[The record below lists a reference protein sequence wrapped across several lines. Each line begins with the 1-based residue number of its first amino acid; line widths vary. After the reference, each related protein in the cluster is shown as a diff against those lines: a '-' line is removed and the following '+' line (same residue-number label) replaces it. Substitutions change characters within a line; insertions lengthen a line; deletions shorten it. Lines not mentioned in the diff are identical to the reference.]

1 MTKEKLAVIA
11 HAGKKLGG
19 GLNELRRL
27 LADAGHPDPI
37 WYEVPK
43 SRKAPKAVR
52 RAVKKGARLIF
63 VWGGDGMV
71 QRCVDALAGKTKV
84 EIAIVPAG
92 TANLL
97 ATNLGIPR
105 QIAGAVAIGL
115 AGTRRR
121 IDVGVVNGER
131 FAVMAGAGFDA
142 IMMRNVNSAGKT
154 RLGRLAYFR
163 SSVQAMR
170 SKAVRMKVRVDGTTW
185 FDGKA
190 SALLFGNVG
199 TVTGGLKV
207 FPDASDRDGMLEVGI
222 VTARSVWQ
230 WVRVLS
236 RVAGGRPER
245 SPFVEMTRGKK
256 IVARLSRPLAYE
268 LDGGDRGSA
277 KRLKL
282 KVVAGGITIRAPR
295 STVATDRV
303 AGARNQDPGDVRGK
317 S

>member
-1 MTKEKLAVIA
+1 MAEKRLAVVA

-19 GLNELRRL
+19 GLGELRRL
-27 LADAGHPDPI
+27 LAQAGHPAPI
-37 WYEVPK
+37 RYEVSK

-63 VWGGDGMV
+63 IRGRDGMV
-71 QRCVDALAGKTKV
+71 QHCVDALAGTKKV
-84 EIAIVPAG
+84 EIAIVPVG

-115 AGTRRR
+115 RGAGRR

-142 IMMRNVNSAGKT
+142 IMMRNVDAAAKK

-170 SKAVRMKVRVDGTTW
+170 AKAV
-185 FDGKA
+185 
-190 SALLFGNVG
+190 L
-199 TVTGGLKV
+199 TV
-207 FPDASDRDGMLEVGI
+207 
-222 VTARSVWQ
+222 
-230 WVRVLS
+230 
-236 RVAGGRPER
+236 
-245 SPFVEMTRGKK
+245 
-256 IVARLSRPLAYE
+256 
-268 LDGGDRGSA
+268 
-277 KRLKL
+277 
-282 KVVAGGITIRAPR
+282 RAPR
-295 STVATDRV
+295 SPDAAPKAAPIVR
-303 AGARNQDPGDVRGK
+303 ARNQDPGPAQKK